1 MPTVE
6 DRRVLDVSLDR
17 AWRIAKNSHELLPQ
31 LMPEIFE
38 SIDLEEG
45 DGGPGS
51 IFVLTM
57 GPAMPGGRG
66 RIVRERVD
74 VRDDDR
80 HKLKHTTIE
89 GGDPRYS
96 SFTSTIKYESGP
108 YRGSSIRTW
117 SAKYTPAAGMSA
129 PPPEDMKRL
138 TEKITDAIHTYAAE
152 NPDYCAY

>member
-57 GPAMPGGRG
+57 GPGTYGSFLSLQA
-66 RIVRERVD
+66 VVD
-74 VRDDDR
+74 LSMFETKC
-80 HKLKHTTIE
+80 HHLSKN
-89 GGDPRYS
+89 S
-96 SFTSTIKYESGP
+96 SRK
-108 YRGSSIRTW
+108 
-117 SAKYTPAAGMSA
+117 
-129 PPPEDMKRL
+129 
-138 TEKITDAIHTYAAE
+138 
-152 NPDYCAY
+152 

>member
-1 MPTVE
+1 MPSME
-6 DRRVLDVSLDR
+6 DRRVLDLPLER
-17 AWRIAKNSHELLPQ
+17 AWKIGKNSFEILPQ
-31 LMPEIFE
+31 LMPEYFE

-51 IFVLTM
+51 VFVLTM

-66 RIVRERVD
+66 RVVRERVD
-74 VRDDDR
+74 MRDDDR

-96 SFTSTIKYESGP
+96 SFSSSIKYESGP
-108 YRGSSIRTW
+108 YRNTTIRTW
-117 SAKYTPAAGMSA
+117 TAKYTPAPGVWA
-129 PPPEDMKRL
+129 PPPEDLKGL
-138 TEKITDAIHTYAAE
+138 SEKITETLHNYAAE